1 MQLNLSTV
9 LPYACDFDPSLS
21 LADPAEYVTQLKA
34 TMAKLRASSVC
45 KQSPK
50 KPYVSNDLSSCTHV
64 RIRHDGTRK
73 PLQRSYD
80 GLYKVRKQDDKHFM
94 V

>member
-21 LADPAEYVTQLKA
+21 LADPAEYVTQ
-34 TMAKLRASSVC
+34 LRASSVC